1 MFRIKDVRQIHLRE
15 RKKNRIIK
23 WFEVKTVKKLKSR
36 GCTAR
41 TEPLLFCAAELCY
54 NIFTV
59 DRIDKILIYP
69 KQSTQYREEESMKK
83 RWLAILLAITLFMSM
98 SSMAFAAEEA
108 DTSDEFTYEEDQYE
122 EDQYEEAE
130 QYEDEEEYDA
140 LNEEDPAES
149 DEDTT
154 DENDATDAADDTAAS
169 AAASFTVLKIDP
181 EGNGLADAEFTLYAD
196 AGLNDRVTSKTSD
209 DKGIAAFTDIPEGT
223 YYLKE
228 TSAPKGYIAVDESI
242 PVTITAREAES
253 DQEGT
258 DTTASVSFDTSVS
271 DQVDVSQQPNEVVV
285 KNQKAVEVE
294 LTGQKKFTNGKLSN
308 EQFSFTV
315 KDEEGTV
322 VATAKNDQKGN
333 LVFDKKLTFIDAGI
347 YTYTVEEDLPG
358 EATKEND
365 YTAEEVKYDTS
376 KKTVVIEVKD
386 EDGKLTGGIVSEK
399 SDEISFTNTAITQ
412 EKPTPEPATK
422 TLTGKKIF
430 ENGKLKD
437 GQFTFIATDQYG
449 HTTHGSVDK
458 DGDIKFNTITYK
470 EADTYTYT
478 VREERPRKATK
489 ENKYT
494 VDNIQYDVSE
504 KTVVVNVTDN
514 NGTLVAQVDEA
525 KSDQIIFKN
534 VYTAQSRQFGVK
546 TGDTANPLLWAVI
559 AVAAAAVI
567 AGVVIVNRKRK

>member
-1 MFRIKDVRQIHLRE
+1 
-15 RKKNRIIK
+15 
-23 WFEVKTVKKLKSR
+23 
-36 GCTAR
+36 
-41 TEPLLFCAAELCY
+41 
-54 NIFTV
+54 
-59 DRIDKILIYP
+59 
-69 KQSTQYREEESMKK
+69 MKK

-169 AAASFTVLKIDP
+169 ATAGFTVLKIDP

-196 AGLNDRVTSKTSD
+196 AGLNDRVTSKTSN

-242 PVTITAREAES
+242 PVTITARESES
-253 DQEGT
+253 DQDGT

-271 DQVDVSQQPNEVVV
+271 EQVDVSQQPNEVVV
-285 KNQKAVEVE
+285 KNQKAETFEVE
-294 LTGQKKFTNGKLSN
+294 LSGKKTLKNGTLSK

-322 VATAKNDQKGN
+322 VATAKNDEKGN
-333 LVFDKKLTFIDAGI
+333 LVFDKKLTFIDAGT

-358 EATKEND
+358 EATKDND

-376 KKTVVIEVKD
+376 KKTVVINVD
-386 EDGKLTGGIVSEK
+386 EKGAEIDKEK

-412 EKPTPEPATK
+412 EEPTPEPATK

-449 HTTHGSVDK
+449 HTTRGRVDK
-458 DGDIKFNTITYK
+458 DGYITFDTITYK

-478 VREERPRKATK
+478 VREEYPRKATK

-504 KTVVVNVTDN
+504 KTVVVNVTNN